1 MIRASYVGILF
12 LSAAIFSI
20 SAFAHV
26 SGTSNALPANAKQ
39 ARPKQVPLF
48 SRDLEIEFALNALPK
63 QLRENATVLVLEPTG
78 WIKAREGTNA
88 FTCLVTRQAG
98 DVVPICW
105 DREGAKSVM
114 SVAMDDSTMRLKGM
128 TDTEVNQQ
136 IAEGFKTGK
145 YRAPT
150 RAGVSYMLSPMR
162 YKIDAQGKI
171 TRTPPLPHV
180 MFYAPNLTDEDIG
193 GGRAMPIFINNVS
206 PQGMIIDP
214 DTGGLFCASA
224 SRPAAISPNAAIS
237 PLSIARCAEER
248 VALIPKG
255 PQAATLLARRM
266 PTSSATF
273 LSEAISCTSPIR

>member
-1 MIRASYVGILF
+1 MLRAFQVGLLII
-12 LSAAIFSI
+12 SAAVCST
-20 SAFAHV
+20 SAFAQV
-26 SGTSNALPANAKQ
+26 GSASNSGPGTAQQ

-63 QLRENATVLVLEPTG
+63 QLRESATVLVLEPTG
-78 WIKAREGTNA
+78 WMKAKEGTNA

-128 TDTEVNQQ
+128 TDSEVNQQ
-136 IAEGFKTGK
+136 IAEGFKDGR
-145 YRAPT
+145 YRAPS

-180 MFYAPNLTDEDIG
+180 MFYAPNLTDEDVG
-193 GGRAMPIFINNVS
+193 GGRGMPIFINNVS

-214 DTGGLFCASA
+214 VGEKEK
-224 SRPAAISPNAAIS
+224 AAILQESAA
-237 PLSIARCAEER
+237 LTQR
-248 VALIPKG
+248 VEQELGYHP
-255 PQAATLLARRM
+255 
-266 PTSSATF
+266 
-273 LSEAISCTSPIR
+273 

>member
-1 MIRASYVGILF
+1 MRRAFVTILV
-12 LSAAIFSI
+12 LSVAAFSN
-20 SAFAHV
+20 SAFSQV
-26 SGTSNALPANAKQ
+26 SGTSNALPAIAKQ

-63 QLRENATVLVLEPTG
+63 QLHENATVLVLEPAG
-78 WIKAREGTNA
+78 WTKAKEGTNA

-128 TDTEVNQQ
+128 TDSEVNQQ
-136 IAEGFKTGK
+136 IAEGFKTGR
-145 YRAPT
+145 YRAPS

-171 TRTPPLPHV
+171 ARTPPLPHV
-180 MFYAPNLTDEDIG
+180 MFYAPNLTDEDVG
-193 GGRAMPIFINNVS
+193 GGRGMPIFINNVS

-214 DTGGLFCASA
+214 VGEKEK
-224 SRPAAISPNAAIS
+224 AAILEES
-237 PLSIARCAEER
+237 AELTQR
-248 VALIPKG
+248 VEQELGYHP
-255 PQAATLLARRM
+255 
-266 PTSSATF
+266 
-273 LSEAISCTSPIR
+273 

>member
-1 MIRASYVGILF
+1 MRRAFVGILV
-12 LSAAIFSI
+12 LSAAVFSNP
-20 SAFAHV
+20 AFAQV
-26 SGTSNALPANAKQ
+26 SGKSNALPAIAKQ

-78 WIKAREGTNA
+78 WTKAKEGTNA

-128 TDTEVNQQ
+128 TDPEVNRET
-136 IAEGFKTGK
+136 AEGFKTGR
-145 YRAPT
+145 YRAPS

-171 TRTPPLPHV
+171 TRTPPVPHV

-193 GGRAMPIFINNVS
+193 GGRGMPIFVNNVS

-214 DTGGLFCASA
+214 VGEKEK
-224 SRPAAISPNAAIS
+224 AAI
-237 PLSIARCAEER
+237 LEESAGLTQR
-248 VALIPKG
+248 VEQELGYHP
-255 PQAATLLARRM
+255 
-266 PTSSATF
+266 
-273 LSEAISCTSPIR
+273 